1 MNKNYFLKKKVL
13 TIFKKCSLAQ
23 LAVARSVYKFFFA
36 KRTILF
42 VSNHKI
48 RTIHLGAVPQ
58 ALLLA
63 IAVFFG
69 DVFMQSLRYD
79 SIIDEKSKE
88 ISKLQ
93 SANEYFE
100 EEFSNVNEKLKKVN
114 EYLISITGNKHQ
126 ARAVEQDFKQPK
138 NIKDEDLSKSDKNT
152 LNEIKNATFALN
164 EIQGIARGRIKD
176 IEDAISDTGLNLKK
190 MPSNLAAKKPAKP
203 LEKEISLNKKG
214 ELAKAQGGPL
224 LNDEMEDLETSNS
237 EDQLQRHLEKAQ
249 FANEF
254 DRLFLLEKLIS
265 VMPLSRPMKNYYIS
279 SGFGERSDPIHHG
292 RGLHK
297 GLDFVGATNQSIISP
312 ASGKVILA
320 GRYSDYGNAVVI
332 DHGFGITTRYGHLSS
347 IKVQKGQTVQKG
359 QVIAAQGSTGRS
371 TGQHL
376 HYEVRYRGT
385 PLNPKKFLEAGDF
398 LFNDDKTTK
407 YVNS

>member
-13 TIFKKCSLAQ
+13 TIFKKYPLAQ
-23 LAVARSVYKFFFA
+23 LEILRSIYKFFFA
-36 KRTILF
+36 RRTILF

-48 RTIHLGAVPQ
+48 RTIHLGAAPQ

-63 IAVFFG
+63 IAVFAG
-69 DVFMQSLRYD
+69 DLFMQSLRYD
-79 SIIDEKSKE
+79 SIIEDKSKE

-114 EYLISITGNKHQ
+114 DYLISITGNRHQ
-126 ARAVEQDFKQPK
+126 ASGVEQNFKQPK
-138 NIKDEDLSKSDKNT
+138 NIKNEDLSKSDKNT

-190 MPSNLAAKKPAKP
+190 MPSNLVVKKPAKP

-385 PLNPKKFLEAGDF
+385 PLNPKKFIEAGDF

>member
-13 TIFKKCSLAQ
+13 TIFKKYSLTLPAIVGI
-23 LAVARSVYKFFFA
+23 LYKFLFA

-42 VSNHKI
+42 VSNQKI
-48 RTIHLGAVPQ
+48 RTIHLGAIPQ

-63 IAVFFG
+63 LAIFAG
-69 DVFMQSLRYD
+69 DVFIQSLRYD

-114 EYLISITGNKHQ
+114 DYLISITGNKHK
-126 ARAVEQDFKQPK
+126 ASAVEQDFKQPK

-176 IEDAISDTGLNLKK
+176 IEDVISDTGLNLKK
-190 MPSNLAAKKPAKP
+190 MPSNLAVKKPAKP

-385 PLNPKKFLEAGDF
+385 PLNPKKFIEAGDF

>member
-13 TIFKKCSLAQ
+13 TIFKKYSLAP
-23 LAVARSVYKFFFA
+23 LELARSIYKFFFA

-63 IAVFFG
+63 VAVFAG

-79 SIIDEKSKE
+79 SIIEDKSKE

-126 ARAVEQDFKQPK
+126 ASSVEQDFKQPK

-164 EIQGIARGRIKD
+164 EIQSIARGRIKD

-190 MPSNLAAKKPAKP
+190 MPSNLAAKKPTKS

-265 VMPLSRPMKNYYIS
+265 VMPLSRPMKNY
-279 SGFGERSDPIHHG
+279 
-292 RGLHK
+292 
-297 GLDFVGATNQSIISP
+297 
-312 ASGKVILA
+312 
-320 GRYSDYGNAVVI
+320 
-332 DHGFGITTRYGHLSS
+332 
-347 IKVQKGQTVQKG
+347 
-359 QVIAAQGSTGRS
+359 
-371 TGQHL
+371 
-376 HYEVRYRGT
+376 
-385 PLNPKKFLEAGDF
+385 
-398 LFNDDKTTK
+398 
-407 YVNS
+407 